1 MEHYPSWAVEQ
12 VWGSDRFYH
21 EGDVAEDQY
30 AFVIDSG
37 VDLLDDLNV
46 VEEWSRS
53 WVTDRTPFD
62 SGRNNHG
69 TRVASVIGAKANY
82 EGLTGVAPGTQIVS
96 LKALNDSG
104 WGSNSRITAALEYAR
119 DMIVEHNLFDRSVV
133 NLSLGGNSVLNHDV
147 IEEMADMGIK
157 VVVSAGNSSSDVDG
171 YSPAGYGH
179 HENVY
184 TITSTT
190 QSGSYSGFTNFD
202 GLDINGI
209 DDTDFSAP
217 GSSVPVYD
225 MNGEIRNGNGTSFS
239 APMVSGILLMS
250 DRVKPGDVY
259 ELSEDQIERGMVPDP
274 LAHFDPY
281 TYKHGERPE
290 GPTPEGW
297 YDVPPE
303 SLAPGPEPIVI
314 EVPGPVVEVPVYIEV
329 PGPVVEVPG
338 PVVEV
343 PVYIEVPGPVV
354 EVPGPVVEVPI
365 EVPVYIDVPGPVV
378 EVPVY
383 IEVPVDID
391 PIVGDWDK
399 SNGIVGTDDNDVIYG
414 GMLSDII
421 KGGKGND
428 TIVGFGGNDKL
439 RGGQGDDLIFGGQGG
454 KTKMSGGAGADTFFL
469 SGGEGHA
476 VIKDFDASE
485 DRFIIPFEYDLTYGD
500 GWTKMWVEDDLI
512 AKFIGHHSQLV

>member
-53 WVTDRTPFD
+53 WVPDRTPFD

-69 TRVASVIGAKANY
+69 TRVASIIGAKANY

-96 LKALNDSG
+96 LKALNDYG

-157 VVVSAGNSSSDVDG
+157 VVVAAGNSSSDVDG

-190 QSGSYSGFTNFD
+190 QYGTYSGFTNFD

-297 YDVPPE
+297 YDAPPE
-303 SLAPGPEPIVI
+303 SFAPRPEPIV
-314 EVPGPVVEVPVYIEV
+314 IEV

-343 PVYIEVPGPVV
+343 PVPEPYP
-354 EVPGPVVEVPI
+354 
-365 EVPVYIDVPGPVV
+365 VPVPEPYP
-378 EVPVY
+378 VPVPEPY
-383 IEVPVDID
+383 PVPVPEPYPVPVD
-391 PIVGDWDK
+391 PIIGDWDE
-399 SNGIVGTDDNDVIYG
+399 SNRIIGTTDDDAIYG

-428 TIVGFGGNDKL
+428 TIVGFGGDDIL

-454 KTKMSGGAGADTFFL
+454 KTKMSGGMGADTFFL
-469 SGGEGHA
+469 NGGEGHS

-500 GWTKMWVEDDLI
+500 GWTKMWVEDDLV
-512 AKFIGHHSQLV
+512 AKFTGIHLQLV

>member
-53 WVTDRTPFD
+53 WVPDRTPFD

-69 TRVASVIGAKANY
+69 TRVASIIGAKANY

-157 VVVSAGNSSSDVDG
+157 VVVAAGNSSSDVDG

-190 QSGSYSGFTNFD
+190 QYGTYSGFTNFD
-202 GLDINGI
+202 GLDINGL

-274 LAHFDPY
+274 LAHFDTY
-281 TYKHGERPE
+281 TYKHGERPV
-290 GPTPEGW
+290 GPAPEGW
-297 YDVPPE
+297 YDAPPE
-303 SLAPGPEPIVI
+303 SFAPGPEPIVI
-314 EVPGPVVEVPVYIEV
+314 EVPGPVVEVP
-329 PGPVVEVPG
+329 G

-343 PVYIEVPGPVV
+343 PVPEPYP
-354 EVPGPVVEVPI
+354 
-365 EVPVYIDVPGPVV
+365 
-378 EVPVY
+378 
-383 IEVPVDID
+383 VPVD
-391 PIVGDWDK
+391 PIIGDWDK
-399 SNGIVGTDDNDVIYG
+399 SNRITGTTDDDAIYG

-428 TIVGFGGNDKL
+428 TIVGFGGDDIL

-454 KTKMSGGAGADTFFL
+454 KTKMRGGMGADTFFL
-469 SGGEGHA
+469 NGGEGHS

-500 GWTKMWVEDDLI
+500 GWTKMWVEDDLV
-512 AKFIGHHSQLV
+512 AKFTGIHLQLV